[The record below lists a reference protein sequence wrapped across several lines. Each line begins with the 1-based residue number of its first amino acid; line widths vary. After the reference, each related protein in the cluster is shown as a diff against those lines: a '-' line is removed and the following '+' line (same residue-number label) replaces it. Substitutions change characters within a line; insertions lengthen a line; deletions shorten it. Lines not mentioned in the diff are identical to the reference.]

1 LIHIAAA
8 AAGISAAL
16 ASSDIAFGIV
26 RYAGAAYLVYL
37 GIRVLARRDAPSGS
51 VDVSEGAFKQ
61 AWRQGVLVQLLN
73 PKVGLFFLAFLPQF
87 LDTKHGDF
95 ALQILVLGGLLALIG
110 LAVDC
115 IYALVAGA
123 AGAALR
129 ARPGRLRAV
138 SAAVYIALGLAAAL
152 TG

>member
-1 LIHIAAA
+1 MSQKEL
-8 AAGISAAL
+8 
-16 ASSDIAFGIV
+16 SSRPGV
-26 RYAGAAYLVYL
+26 R
-37 GIRVLARRDAPSGS
+37 
-51 VDVSEGAFKQ
+51 
-61 AWRQGVLVQLLN
+61 GVLVQLLN

-87 LDTKHGDF
+87 LDTEKGDV